1 MRDSTTIH
9 VSGISPRIRRHARR
23 SFFTAVIDR
32 KMCPC
37 LVHQSRPAQGAS
49 LSMKSPVFV
58 STMRLGCICS
68 NQFLGRSLDLGGEFE
83 QPLGA
88 AEEVFVAVHAWAL
101 TWTNER
107 AGHYP
112 RRPPAYRAGARG
124 TRGVGGALAAVLRAF

>member
-1 MRDSTTIH
+1 MSALPQT
-9 VSGISPRIRRHARR
+9 
-23 SFFTAVIDR
+23 
-32 KMCPC
+32 
-37 LVHQSRPAQGAS
+37 RPAQV
-49 LSMKSPVFV
+49 PVHGHAV
-58 STMRLGCICS
+58 LDGRLQQGDAPLPAPMRLGCICS